1 MSTLEA
7 QMTHAAWDAAMPF
20 DIEEDAKRNP
30 FLAAHIAACNRKYG
44 KDEQGKE
51 EQEVD
56 E

>member
-7 QMTHAAWDAAMPF
+7 QMTHAAWDAERGYDM
-20 DIEEDAKRNP
+20 EEEARRNP
-30 FLAAHIAACNRKYG
+30 FLAAHIAKCDRKYG